1 MRVVNFLPWA
11 GASSVLGFGTTSFMS
26 AASTQDRLALLG
38 AAYDAGITHFDTAAY
53 YGYGEAERLLGRF
66 LTGKRDK
73 VTITTKFGI
82 EPSGVVKTRWVN
94 LLTRRVLKAAPI
106 LKTMLRRGSSQSGST
121 WGVFDPEKA
130 KASLERSLTALQT
143 DYIDLFLLHEPNLES
158 AASQPL
164 IEFLEGEVAR
174 GSIRAYGCGGEW
186 SNIEKISSSG
196 LPTSRWLQF
205 EDNPVF
211 RNLEDAEASGAK
223 CITFA
228 PFNTALPILAKW
240 LDERPEKQSAWSKEL
255 GVDCADSSNLAALL
269 LAGSLARN
277 HRGIVLFSSKNAQR
291 IKHAARVANG
301 GVFSSEQ
308 VNKFLELT
316 KDVLTETQRH

>member
-1 MRVVNFLPWA
+1 MNTVFYFPWT

-26 AASTQDRLALLG
+26 ADSTQNRLGLLG
-38 AAYDAGITHFDTAAY
+38 TAYDAGITHFDTAAY

-66 LTGKRDK
+66 LAGKREK

-82 EPSGVVKTRWVN
+82 EPAGVVKARWIN
-94 LLTRRVLKAAPI
+94 LLARKVLKLAPFVKKI
-106 LKTMLRRGSSQSGST
+106 LRRGAPQSGSA

-130 KASLERSLTALQT
+130 KASLERSLAGLQT
-143 DYIDLFLLHEPNLES
+143 DYIDLFLLHEPTLES

-186 SNIEKISSSG
+186 SQIERIAAAG

-211 RNLEDAEASGAK
+211 RNLESAEAYGAK

-228 PFNTALPILAKW
+228 PFNTALPILVKW
-240 LDERPEKQSAWSKEL
+240 LNERPEQQSAWNKEL

-277 HRGIVLFSSKNAQR
+277 HRGMVLFSSKNAQR
-291 IKHAARVANG
+291 IKHAARVASG
-301 GVFSSEQ
+301 EVFTVDQ
-308 VNKFLELT
+308 VEWFLALT
-316 KDVLTETQRH
+316 KDVLTETQRR